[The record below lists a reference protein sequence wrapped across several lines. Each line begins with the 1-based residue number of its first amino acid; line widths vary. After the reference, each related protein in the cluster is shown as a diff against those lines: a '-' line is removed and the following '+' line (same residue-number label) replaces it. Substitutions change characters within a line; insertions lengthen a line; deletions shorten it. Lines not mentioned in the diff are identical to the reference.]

1 MTIAD
6 SLPRTLVA
14 FRGRL
19 EALYPVS
26 IRDTVWGVQPPDILP
41 LLALLRHDR
50 STSWT
55 VRSLARELHLPPA
68 AVQRSLARLSETP
81 VYDAPRRRVSRSAA
95 MDLLEHAL
103 PFLVPAHLGGPA
115 RGIRTAWAAPVLS
128 GRLAP
133 TDDPPPVWP
142 SPEGDSRGPAVEPLH
157 PAVVALAADDPWMY
171 DLLAIVDGI
180 RLGDARVR
188 GIARELLYE
197 RLTQAT
203 AV

>member
-1 MTIAD
+1 M
-6 SLPRTLVA
+6 
-14 FRGRL
+14 
-19 EALYPVS
+19 
-26 IRDTVWGVQPPDILP
+26 QPPDLLP
-41 LLALLRHDR
+41 LLALLRHTPD
-50 STSWT
+50 TSWT

-81 VYDAPRRRVSRSAA
+81 VYDAARRRVSRSAA

-103 PFLVPAHLGGPA
+103 PFLTPTRLGGPT
-115 RGIRTAWAAPVLS
+115 RGVRTAWAAPVFS

-142 SPEGDSRGPAVEPLH
+142 SPEGESRGLAVDPLH
-157 PAVVALAADDPWMY
+157 PAVVALATDDPWMY
-171 DLLAIVDGI
+171 DMLAIVDGI

-188 GIARELLYE
+188 GIARELLHE
-197 RLTQAT
+197 RLTQAS